1 MGFIQYELKSQDLFF
16 FYQHEND
23 EAFYPKDQYT
33 VKTAEP

>member
-1 MGFIQYELKSQDLFF
+1 MGFIQYDLKRQDF

-23 EAFYPKDQYT
+23 EAFYPKDQHT